1 LGTAMA
7 RALAP
12 AKINLTLEVLARRP
26 DGYHGVRSV
35 MVPLGFG
42 DEVEYEPAAEFAF
55 SCDRP
60 DLAGDDNLVVR
71 AARALG
77 GPRFALHLHKRV
89 PTQAGL
95 GGGSSDA
102 ATVLLLAAA
111 GRLGPVEP
119 FDALAVAR
127 SLGSDVPF
135 FLSETAALVEGTG
148 ERVTPLGAVPPWWVT
163 IVAPPAAV
171 STAHA
176 YARIDRLQREVRPRN
191 VSRSL
196 VAGEALQRGDFTAVE
211 DVLWNDFQQIVCEEA
226 PPIARALDALRE
238 AGARNP
244 LLAGSGACVFALAPD
259 RERAETIATAV
270 RVSDDFARIVAPFR
284 AAGRWRA

>member
-1 LGTAMA
+1 MA

-12 AKINLTLEVLARRP
+12 AKINLTLEVLARR
-26 DGYHGVRSV
+26 DGRLPRRALRYGSARVRSTR
-35 MVPLGFG
+35 L
-42 DEVEYEPAAEFAF
+42 EYEPAAVFAF

-77 GPRFALHLHKRV
+77 DPRFALHLRKRI

-102 ATVLLLAAA
+102 AAVLLLAAGGATGA
-111 GRLGPVEP
+111 GRAVRRWCGSP
-119 FDALAVAR
+119 LARLRR
-127 SLGSDVPF
+127 SVF
-135 FLSETAALVEGTG
+135 SERDGGVSGGTG

-176 YARIDRLQREVRPRN
+176 YARIDELQREVRPRN

-196 VAGEALQRGDFTAVE
+196 AAAEALQRGDFTAVE
-211 DVLWNDFQQIVCEEA
+211 DLLWNDFQAVVCEEA
-226 PPIARALDALRE
+226 PPVARALDALRQ
-238 AGARNP
+238 AGSRNP

-259 RERAETIATAV
+259 RERAETIAATV
-270 RVSDDFARIVAPFR
+270 RLSDDFTRIVAPFR
-284 AAGRWRA
+284 AAERWRA